1 MEPSDPKQ
9 SQFYSDKPIFGQVPT
24 PRRRSRIEGNGG
36 LLTMTVIVIALAAVS
51 AFFYFSRQEQVVTSP
66 LVQPVSSPAQ
76 SR

>member
-24 PRRRSRIEGNGG
+24 PQRRSRMEGNGG
-36 LLTMTVIVIALAAVS
+36 LLTVTIVVIALAAVS
-51 AFFYFSRQEQVVTSP
+51 AFFYFSRQEQVLTTPVI
-66 LVQPVSSPAQ
+66 QPVSTPAQ